1 MKTKL
6 TLVFVALLAAGH
18 VAIAESAD
26 SNTVGLYYAST
37 NQSGEIVTNTDGTLL
52 KLGAKVDF
60 KISGTSLTS
69 GNNANDQ
76 FYVSLNT
83 GDFAAGPMSDKD
95 GRKLVLRVGGHNYLS
110 NGWSSRGTS
119 ENDVGFS
126 VPSQTDALAI
136 AKAFSVECPLRAPP
150 GYKYLAQ
157 FIQTKS
163 EFQSNEPVT
172 VKFVLKNLD
181 TRPMVFQS
189 GGQQRGY
196 RDNQYG
202 FRAMFQF
209 GTPVLDVGNPVN
221 FGGLCQHIQL
231 EPGKEFVGGVDLRKW
246 FAFDKPG
253 TYSIHGS
260 YLLAF
265 YPNDKPD
272 SFMTRNI
279 LWSEYASADFTVVV
293 K

>member
-1 MKTKL
+1 MKIKL

-18 VAIAESAD
+18 IAFAESAET
-26 SNTVGLYYAST
+26 NTVGLYYTST

-60 KISGTSLTS
+60 KILGASLAS
-69 GNNANDQ
+69 ENNRNDQ
-76 FYVSLNT
+76 FNVSFAT
-83 GDFAAGPMSDKD
+83 GDFAVGPSDKD
-95 GRKLVLRVGGHNYLS
+95 GRTLVLRVGGRGYLP
-110 NGWSSRGTS
+110 NGWSSAGTS
-119 ENDVGFS
+119 DHHIQFS

-136 AKAFSVECPLRAPP
+136 AQAFSVECPLRAPP

-157 FIQTKS
+157 FIPTKS
-163 EFQSNEPVT
+163 EFQSNEPVM

-181 TRPMVFQS
+181 TKPIVFQS

-202 FRAMFQF
+202 FRAMFQYV
-209 GTPVLDVGNPVN
+209 TPVLDVGNPVN
-221 FGGLCQHIQL
+221 FGGLGGHIHL
-231 EPGKEFVGGVDLRKW
+231 APGKEFVGEVDLRKW
-246 FAFDKPG
+246 FAFDKSG
-253 TYSIHGS
+253 TYSIHGF

-272 SFMTRNI
+272 GFMSHSI
-279 LWSEYASADFTVVV
+279 LWSEYASADFTFVV